1 MKILFTGNRGNLGK
15 DLIPLLGEDHN
26 VQYYDIDYSN
36 FDVVNSFFRHRQIDF
51 IIHAAIRGGRRVRAD
66 IADDFYNNMIMFENL
81 AAQKIPMINIC
92 SGAAYGRQ
100 DDIFKVDEKNFGKVI
115 PTDYYGLSKYL
126 ITHRCRQLDHVYNLR
141 FFNVFGACTPKD
153 MFTTANIINYI
164 NKREIVVFRDKFMDF
179 FGVNDAF
186 KVINLY
192 LNSGEDRKNLPTE
205 LNLVYPEITLLSE
218 VAEMI
223 NNLSDYKVP
232 IDILESGTD
241 RAYCGSGGKLSKLGL
256 ELDGLQKSL
265 EYVYEN
271 LRQRNV

>member
-15 DLIPLLGEDHN
+15 ELIPLLEEEHS
-26 VQYYDIDYSN
+26 VQCYDIDYSN
-36 FDVVNSFFRHRQIDF
+36 FDNVNSFFRHRQIDF

-81 AAQKIPMINIC
+81 AAQNIPMINIC
-92 SGAAYGRQ
+92 SGASYGRQ
-100 DDIFKVDEKNFGKVI
+100 DDIFKVDERNFGERI

-126 ITHRCRQLDHVYNLR
+126 ITHRCRQLKHIYNLR
-141 FFNVFGACTPKD
+141 FFNVFGACAPRD

-164 NKREIVVFRDKFMDF
+164 NKREIVVFKDKFMDF
-179 FGVNDAF
+179 FGVRDAF
-186 KVINLY
+186 KVIDLY
-192 LNSGEDRKNLPTE
+192 LKSGKDRLSLPKE
-205 LNLVYPEITLLSE
+205 LNLVYPKVTLLSE
-218 VAEMI
+218 VAGMI
-223 NNLSDYKVP
+223 NNLSDHDVP
-232 IDILESGTD
+232 VDVLEPGTD
-241 RAYCGSGGKLSKLGL
+241 RAYCGSGHELSKLGL

>member
-15 DLIPLLGEDHN
+15 ELIPLLEEEHS
-26 VQYYDIDYSN
+26 VQCYDIDYSN
-36 FDVVNSFFRHRQIDF
+36 FDNVNSFFRHREIDF

-92 SGAAYGRQ
+92 SGASYGRQ
-100 DDIFKVDEKNFGKVI
+100 DDIYKVDERNFGERI

-126 ITHRCRQLDHVYNLR
+126 ITHRCRQFNHVYNLR
-141 FFNVFGACTPKD
+141 FFNVFGAYAPKD

-164 NKREIVVFRDKFMDF
+164 NKREIVVYKDKFMDF
-179 FGVNDAF
+179 FGIRDAF
-186 KVINLY
+186 KVIDLY
-192 LNSGEDRKNLPTE
+192 LKSGRDRPSLPKE
-205 LNLVYPEITLLSE
+205 LNLVYPEVTLLSE
-218 VAEMI
+218 VAGMI
-223 NNLSDYKVP
+223 NNLSDYNVP
-232 IDILESGTD
+232 IDVLEPGSD
-241 RAYCGSGGKLSKLGL
+241 RAYCGSGSELCKLRL

-271 LRQRNV
+271 ICQRNV